1 MSARGQVL
9 QPWAGCYCRRLV
21 SILLTVLFGV
31 PVRIFGFGLPEPVF
45 PLVLA
50 FAWAVIRPSVL
61 APLLLLIVGLFL
73 DLFWGGPLGLWPLCL
88 LLVYASVLVAR
99 SLILG
104 QDRAVMTA
112 WYVAGVLLAFFTAYL
127 IAAVRSHVAPN
138 LFGVGLQ
145 IAVTAALFPI
155 GQWLIERFEDT
166 DVRFR

>member
-1 MSARGQVL
+1 MSARGQSL
-9 QPWAGCYCRRLV
+9 QPWAWLLLPAAVSLV
-21 SILLTVLFGV
+21 LTLLLGV
-31 PVRIFGFGLPEPVF
+31 PVRLFGLALPEPVF

-73 DLFWGGPLGLWPLCL
+73 DLFWGGPLGMWPLCL

-104 QDRAVMTA
+104 QDRAVLAA
-112 WYVAGVLLAFFTAYL
+112 WYVAAVLMAFFTAYL

-138 LFGVGLQ
+138 LLAVGLQ
-145 IAVTAALFPI
+145 VAFTAALFPV
-155 GQWLIERFEDT
+155 GQRLIENFDDG